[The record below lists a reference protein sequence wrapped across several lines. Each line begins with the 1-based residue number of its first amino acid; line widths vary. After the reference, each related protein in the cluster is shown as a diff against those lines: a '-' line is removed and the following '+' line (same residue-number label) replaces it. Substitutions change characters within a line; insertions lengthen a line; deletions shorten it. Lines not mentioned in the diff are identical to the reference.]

1 MDSVNYV
8 AKLLEFAQKTRQ
20 ISEIKFEEVGTD
32 GPDHLKTF
40 TLRVVKNGRA
50 YPIGTGRTKKEA
62 KQNAAKHALNDI
74 MKTEQNEN
82 TFSSSE
88 CPYLTSPHGPAP
100 ISQVNFVCWLN
111 EHSQKNRLSLKAF
124 EESRIGPNSTSQ
136 CCRYLLGDK
145 EYPEAFGKTKREAK
159 EEAAKLVFQELYGAS
174 QDTGTVDKNCDAATG
189 AQKEDLNQTVA
200 ALCNSDE
207 NMNMSHV
214 PKQRSFIS
222 AEETNFIGIL
232 NHYCQKTRLFHDF
245 QLVERR
251 GPSHNPQFVYKVVID
266 KREYPAGVGK
276 TAKDAKQQAAQEAW
290 SALQEQSDWNSQVSC
305 RSTVS
310 EEDGLVTSLTSST
323 SWESQ
328 NATSSTGQ
336 SMTGTENTS
345 DSIIFAESSHAILAK
360 DESPGNVKPKI
371 KLAANF
377 LGSSVKTKKEDPV
390 LKDKNLGMSSGSMS
404 NQPVLSRFLSEFD
417 SIEGIGKGGFGK
429 VYKAKR
435 KLEQKYFAVK
445 IVRSK
450 LKAKREVGALAD
462 LQHPNIV
469 RYYTAWEED
478 TEYTC
483 DHTSES
489 YSSSYSG
496 SSSSSKFL
504 YIQMELCDR
513 RTLKVWI
520 DERNAQRTPKRR
532 EGSLHI
538 TQQIVNGVDY
548 IHSKKLIHRDLK
560 PVNIMF
566 GMGGGETNGEVKIGD
581 FGLVTAEDNDDDE
594 NLLERTKRTGTRSY
608 MAPEQRNKTSYDRK
622 VDIFALGLIYFE
634 LLWNLSGMERAEVWD
649 DIRSQRFP
657 QRFVTQFPI
666 EHKMIESM
674 LCVNP
679 EDRPEASRLKMNLT
693 EANNILTR
701 DLHNQQDNRTI

>member
-200 ALCNSDE
+200 ALCDE

-323 SWESQ
+323 SC
-328 NATSSTGQ
+328 A
-336 SMTGTENTS
+336 MMLM
-345 DSIIFAESSHAILAK
+345 DIFFFIMFYYL
-360 DESPGNVKPKI
+360 
-371 KLAANF
+371 
-377 LGSSVKTKKEDPV
+377 
-390 LKDKNLGMSSGSMS
+390 
-404 NQPVLSRFLSEFD
+404 RFLSEFD

>member
-82 TFSSSE
+82 MTYDLHGLTPTFSSSE

-200 ALCNSDE
+200 ALCDE

-310 EEDGLVTSLTSST
+310 EEDGLTVVIPVVTSRQATEYLFGFYSSR
-323 SWESQ
+323 ESQ
-328 NATSSTGQ
+328 NATS
-336 SMTGTENTS
+336 
-345 DSIIFAESSHAILAK
+345 
-360 DESPGNVKPKI
+360 
-371 KLAANF
+371 
-377 LGSSVKTKKEDPV
+377 
-390 LKDKNLGMSSGSMS
+390 
-404 NQPVLSRFLSEFD
+404 FLSEFD

>member
-323 SWESQ
+323 SW
-328 NATSSTGQ
+328 
-336 SMTGTENTS
+336 
-345 DSIIFAESSHAILAK
+345 
-360 DESPGNVKPKI
+360 
-371 KLAANF
+371 
-377 LGSSVKTKKEDPV
+377 
-390 LKDKNLGMSSGSMS
+390 
-404 NQPVLSRFLSEFD
+404 
-417 SIEGIGKGGFGK
+417 
-429 VYKAKR
+429 
-435 KLEQKYFAVK
+435 
-445 IVRSK
+445 
-450 LKAKREVGALAD
+450 KAKREVGALAD